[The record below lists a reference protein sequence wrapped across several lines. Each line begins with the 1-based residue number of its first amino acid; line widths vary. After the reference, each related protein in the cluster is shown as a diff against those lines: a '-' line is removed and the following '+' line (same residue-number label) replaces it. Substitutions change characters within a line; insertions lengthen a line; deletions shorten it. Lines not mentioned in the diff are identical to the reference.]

1 MLIKVVRNM
10 NLKIKG
16 LASISWLATWIGG
29 FTDIYHDVK
38 LSYMQVIAMTASFA
52 ICMFLFEEPEKE
64 D

>member
-1 MLIKVVRNM
+1 M